1 MCIVTNRRRI
11 RLFAVLNAHDRRRL
25 GWSGDGVV
33 FGSRRFGFGTRGGCD
48 GVLGLRFGTRR
59 GCRRG
64 FGVRGR
70 RGEGEPYGIA
80 YRVKV
85 NAKADA
91 SVIQYIISIS
101 EECVDAQTPLN
112 ATALYGGL
120 SGVTLNIR
128 PYL

>member
-33 FGSRRFGFGTRGGCD
+33 FGSRRLGFGTRGGCD

-80 YRVKV
+80 YRVYV
-85 NAKADA
+85 DAKADA
-91 SVIQYIISIS
+91 SLA
-101 EECVDAQTPLN
+101 D
-112 ATALYGGL
+112 
-120 SGVTLNIR
+120 
-128 PYL
+128 